1 MGILELYC
9 TWNGGSVMKLNAIS
23 KLDNFT
29 PMFRANKMS
38 NQSSA
43 PVPESPVKPGFAI
56 GTDGDVHPESRTA
69 NKGQK
74 LYILA

>member
-1 MGILELYC
+1 
-9 TWNGGSVMKLNAIS
+9 MKLNAIS
-23 KLDNFT
+23 KLDAFT

-38 NQSSA
+38 NQTSA
-43 PVPESPVKPGFAI
+43 PAVENPIKPGFAI

-69 NKGQK
+69 AKGQK

>member
-1 MGILELYC
+1 
-9 TWNGGSVMKLNAIS
+9 MKLNAIS
-23 KLDNFT
+23 KLDAFT

-38 NQSSA
+38 NQPSTST
-43 PVPESPVKPGFAI
+43 VESPIKPGFAI

-69 NKGQK
+69 TKGQK